1 MAPIDPFILKHLADL
16 QPALYW
22 LDADPLEPD
31 SHSALIGE
39 ITTDLCIVGAGYTGL
54 WSALLAK
61 EKNPNRE
68 VVIIEQRETGAGA
81 SGRNGGFCN
90 ASLTHGFVNGYTRFP
105 DEMATIDK
113 LGRENLDAID
123 RGLQPAAVGGVP
135 APRPNIGLAT
145 IDGEMA
151 PSAFGEV
158 SEMRLS
164 REELLKNSGLAEEQ
178 LVELEGYGLIA
189 PRGRH
194 YDGDALAI
202 AKAVTE
208 MGGFGIE
215 ARHLRSFKS
224 AADREIGLIEQVI
237 TPLTRQKSAESKAR
251 AEEVQKEIASLSIRL
266 HAALVRGGLNRL
278 R

>member
-1 MAPIDPFILKHLADL
+1 LRYVLMAQRDQYLPLK
-16 QPALYW
+16 
-22 LDADPLEPD
+22 
-31 SHSALIGE
+31 
-39 ITTDLCIVGAGYTGL
+39 
-54 WSALLAK
+54 
-61 EKNPNRE
+61 
-68 VVIIEQRETGAGA
+68 VIK
-81 SGRNGGFCN
+81 
-90 ASLTHGFVNGYTRFP
+90 
-105 DEMATIDK
+105 D
-113 LGRENLDAID
+113 NLDAID
-123 RGLQPAAVGGVP
+123 RGLQPAPAGGV
-135 APRPNIGLAT
+135 PRPNIGLAT
-145 IDGEMA
+145 VDGEMA

-164 REELLKNSGLAEEQ
+164 REELLKNSGLSEAH

>member
-1 MAPIDPFILKHLADL
+1 MIEPQRTPSGYRKFTTADL
-16 QPALYW
+16 DRLRY
-22 LDADPLEPD
+22 
-31 SHSALIGE
+31 
-39 ITTDLCIVGAGYTGL
+39 V
-54 WSALLAK
+54 LLAQRDQYLPLK
-61 EKNPNRE
+61 
-68 VVIIEQRETGAGA
+68 VIK
-81 SGRNGGFCN
+81 
-90 ASLTHGFVNGYTRFP
+90 
-105 DEMATIDK
+105 D
-113 LGRENLDAID
+113 NLDAID
-123 RGLQPAAVGGVP
+123 RGLQPAQVGSV
-135 APRPNIGLAT
+135 ATPRPTMSVAT

-164 REELLKNSGLAEEQ
+164 RDELLKNSGLKEDQ

-194 YDGDALAI
+194 YDGDALAV

-237 TPLTRQKSAESKAR
+237 TPLTRQKNSESKAR
-251 AEEVQKEIASLSIRL
+251 AQEVQKEIASLSIRL
-266 HAALVRGGLNRL
+266 HAALVRGGLNRV

>member
-1 MAPIDPFILKHLADL
+1 MAV
-16 QPALYW
+16 PARAYL
-22 LDADPLEPD
+22 
-31 SHSALIGE
+31 SIGE
-39 ITTDLCIVGAGYTGL
+39 VLNRLRGDFADITISKIRFLESEGLIEPQRTPSGYRKFTSSDLERLRYV
-54 WSALLAK
+54 LLAQRDQYLPLK
-61 EKNPNRE
+61 
-68 VVIIEQRETGAGA
+68 VIK
-81 SGRNGGFCN
+81 
-90 ASLTHGFVNGYTRFP
+90 
-105 DEMATIDK
+105 D
-113 LGRENLDAID
+113 NLDAID
-123 RGLQPAAVGGVP
+123 RGLQPAATAGV
-135 APRPNIGLAT
+135 ARPNIGLAT

-151 PSAFGEV
+151 PSTFGEV
-158 SEMRLS
+158 SEMRLT
-164 REELLKNSGLAEEQ
+164 REELLKNSGLAEEH

-237 TPLTRQKSAESKAR
+237 TPLTRQKSPESKAR